1 MEKVLIGDK
10 SAFAISYR
18 FFEKA
23 RETELEMYVDGENIL
38 AFSRNGKRM
47 TTRWNLDEIAE
58 WMRSFLKGLKQ
69 DPYPVEASG
78 QFAAEKD
85 IQAREYDTDDMT
97 AFDAYYD
104 ALDAWNVRHRWH
116 TASAG
121 AILADVYFQLVSDAV
136 EISWNNQ
143 DADDGV
149 EFQEQLGG
157 AKVPKAVFV
166 RVVDDFLKA
175 YAAQW
180 F

>member
-1 MEKVLIGDK
+1 MEKFLIGDK
-10 SAFAISYR
+10 NVFAISYR

-23 RETELEMYVDGENIL
+23 RETELEMYVDGKNIL
-38 AFSRNGKRM
+38 AFSRNGQQM

-58 WMRSFLKGLKQ
+58 WLRSFLKGTKQ
-69 DPYPVEASG
+69 DPYPVETPG
-78 QFAAEKD
+78 RFAAEKD
-85 IQAREYDTDDMT
+85 IQAREYDTDHM
-97 AFDAYYD
+97 AASDAYYD
-104 ALDAWNVRHRWH
+104 ALDAWNLRHRWH

-121 AILADVYFQLVSDAV
+121 AILADVYFQLVGDAV

-143 DADDGV
+143 EADDGV
-149 EFQEQLGG
+149 VFEEQIGG

-175 YAAQW
+175 YATQW